1 MTDVVDGSLAKSES
15 LFVDGSSDDEGSQSE
30 SWSES
35 PQNNMNVNGDT
46 PKLKTAA
53 TVSGSFA
60 TPAYSMSSGLE
71 SMERTST
78 FGKPTPIF
86 SPNPFQKPAAP
97 FGAPSSTPFSR
108 SSSAAGIDFS
118 SKATT
123 STKPGILSS
132 SAVSGFDFYAAA
144 DKQKDRES
152 HIALNIPNNQEAPDY
167 NSFPLPVEDEGIDN
181 DPKRS
186 QSTPSIHSK
195 RGTFGQPSALLPMS
209 KATGS
214 ATTFS
219 NTSVI
224 FPTLSTQPTQSEG
237 GFDQPSKSTAPPK
250 YTFATSPLFNFPAKS
265 SGDNTNLSPN
275 ESTLDGSD
283 DKATDTTALKENEP
297 KFMQSPFPKDMNGTT
312 STQLSAP
319 AISGGLA
326 VLRKDSPSHP
336 SPFSNVRAA
345 SVVTPKPS
353 PTSTGTPSFPLSPE
367 TRLLNAL
374 ARPEIESSSSDL
386 HSLPS
391 MIENGPKTVPEPQKS
406 FASDPQTTSTSSLS
420 NATLTA
426 GDTRLNP
433 ESLVSNELANAVMR
447 DNNGLLQQ
455 FLEYTI
461 GPMIKSSI
469 AELQDERSWEEA
481 SQSSFQK
488 VPVGERL
495 LMCTREIANSSVEQE
510 IF

>member
-1 MTDVVDGSLAKSES
+1 MTDVEDGSLAKSES
-15 LFVDGSSDDEGSQSE
+15 LFVDGSSDDEGSQSG

-35 PQNNMNVNGDT
+35 PQNNMNVNGNT

-53 TVSGSFA
+53 TVSNSFA
-60 TPAYSMSSGLE
+60 PPAYSSSSGLE
-71 SMERTST
+71 SVERTST

-97 FGAPSSTPFSR
+97 FGVPSSTPFSR
-108 SSSAAGIDFS
+108 SSLAAGIDFS

-123 STKPGILSS
+123 STKPGIFSS

-144 DKQKDRES
+144 DKQKDPES
-152 HIALNIPNNQEAPDY
+152 HIAFNIQDNQKASDY
-167 NSFPLPVEDEGIDN
+167 NSFPLPVENKEIDN
-181 DPKRS
+181 DPKES

-195 RGTFGQPSALLPMS
+195 RGTFGQPSALVPMS

-214 ATTFS
+214 ATTLS

-237 GFDQPSKSTAPPK
+237 GFDQPSRPTASPK

-265 SGDNTNLSPN
+265 SSDNSNQSPN

-283 DKATDTTALKENEP
+283 GKATDTTALQGNDP
-297 KFMQSPFPKDMNGTT
+297 KSVQSPFPNDMNGAT

-319 AISGGLA
+319 AIGGGLA
-326 VLRKDSPSHP
+326 VLRKDSPSHL
-336 SPFSNVRAA
+336 SPFSNVTAA
-345 SVVTPKPS
+345 SVVTPKTS
-353 PTSTGTPSFPLSPE
+353 PTSTGTPSFPLFPE

-386 HSLPS
+386 PSLPS
-391 MIENGPKTVPEPQKS
+391 MIENGPKPVREPQKS

-433 ESLVSNELANAVMR
+433 ESSVSNELANALMR

-455 FLEYTI
+455 FLEYTV
-461 GPMIKSSI
+461 GPMITSSI
-469 AELQDERSWEEA
+469 AEFQDERSWDEA

-495 LMCTREIANSSVEQE
+495 LMCTREIANSSVKQE
-510 IF
+510 IY